1 MLGMTGMENIPVFD
15 LRSGSGL
22 RSSGFASGFFFLFFF
37 LDAPD
42 RVQCGRTSKFDVRP
56 TTAAEH

>member
-1 MLGMTGMENIPVFD
+1 MENIPVFD

-37 LDAPD
+37 WTPPIASNAVERRNLTFD
-42 RVQCGRTSKFDVRP
+42 RQRRRNINGTN
-56 TTAAEH
+56 